1 MFACFSKEVAL
12 PPTGLLGGLVADLYG
27 YGGTPDNDGI
37 KRQGSTKLED
47 HRSSHLQAKLVDLGE
62 GNGFA
67 FHASPF
73 CHHATDGR
81 VSCVFSG
88 EIAQRPDTPFDGVA
102 ANHNAYMTGETSQD
116 EANWLLQFYKTF
128 LQTST
133 HGVAS
138 EALQNLTKL
147 EGQFA
152 FVVYDHGSRRVMAA
166 RDSSGLQTFYWGF
179 TADGS
184 LMFSCDLD
192 DLMDCEPSATA
203 FPSGSLYISETSAR
217 AMQPGMYGWTIGHH
231 VVPGELLSFV
241 PKKTPST
248 TCPYR
253 VVKEVPRVNSK
264 GCLYGSVYRVA
275 SESNVADWGAS
286 C

>member
-1 MFACFSKEVAL
+1 MFACFSKETAL
-12 PPTGLLGGLVADLYG
+12 PPTGLLGLVMDPISRVG
-27 YGGTPDNDGI
+27 SDDGQGRP
-37 KRQGSTKLED
+37 KRQGSQKLEE
-47 HRSSHLQAKLVDLGE
+47 HRSSHLQAKLVDLGD

-67 FHASPF
+67 FSASPF

-81 VSCVFSG
+81 VSCVFAG
-88 EIAQRPDTPFDGVA
+88 KIAQRPESLFDAVA
-102 ANHNAYMTGETSQD
+102 ADHNAYLTGGDSQD
-116 EANWLLQFYKTF
+116 EATWLLNFYKLF
-128 LQTST
+128 LQSSM

-138 EALQNLTKL
+138 EALLNLTKL

-152 FVVYDHGSRRVMAA
+152 FVVYDSASRRVMAA
-166 RDSSGLQTFYWGF
+166 RDSSGSQNFYWGF

-184 LMFSCDLD
+184 LMFSSDLN
-192 DLMDCEPSATA
+192 DLGDCEPSATA

-217 AMQPGMYGWTIGHH
+217 AVQPGMNGWMIGHH

-241 PKKTPST
+241 PRKAPLPNA
-248 TCPYR
+248 PYR
-253 VVKEVPRVNSK
+253 TVKAVPRVNSK

-275 SESNVADWGAS
+275 SESNMAEWGAT